1 MSSSKHCSVA
11 YHEVTKLRVISSSV
25 NFSFPWEY
33 LVKCVKINP
42 WEYLV
47 KWVKINWGDI
57 HVPQVIYNSS
67 KTPNILRFL
76 VILTWRWSKPDH
88 EGASS
93 RMRLLHCI
101 SPALTPA
108 ISEKVGNVGARLS
121 IEQWRTMI
129 NFISEAAMELMMDL
143 FFVNRKQM
151 DFMMMLLCIHW

>member
-1 MSSSKHCSVA
+1 MSSSKHCSVSH
-11 YHEVTKLRVISSSV
+11 HEVTKLGVISSSV

-33 LVKCVKINP
+33 LVKC
-42 WEYLV
+42 
-47 KWVKINWGDI
+47 VKINWGDI

-76 VILTWRWSKPDH
+76 VILTWRGSKPDH
-88 EGASS
+88 EAASS
-93 RMRLLHCI
+93 RVRLLHCN
-101 SPALTPA
+101 SPALTHA

-143 FFVNRKQM
+143 FFGNKKQM
-151 DFMMMLLCIHW
+151 DFMMMLLRNHW